1 MPRTHYQTDL
11 SVGPPLE
18 ISTDSAENLPFA
30 FNPVSADGVDSGLT
44 AVSAEVTLTDLA
56 TMQEL
61 DDDSLTITAP
71 DDNASIV
78 HIDAGAL
85 GLRRGGTYELLVV
98 MTLDDG
104 TTDDGTLVL
113 SVVAG

>member
-1 MPRTHYQTDL
+1 MPRPHYQTDL

-18 ISTDSAENLPFA
+18 ISTDSVEHLPFA
-30 FNPVSADGVDSGLT
+30 FDAGDSGLT

-56 TMQEL
+56 TMQEVE
-61 DDDSLTITAP
+61 DDSLTITAP
-71 DDNASIV
+71 DDNASVV
-78 HIDAGAL
+78 HVDAGAL
-85 GLRRGGTYELLVV
+85 GLRRGGTYELHVV